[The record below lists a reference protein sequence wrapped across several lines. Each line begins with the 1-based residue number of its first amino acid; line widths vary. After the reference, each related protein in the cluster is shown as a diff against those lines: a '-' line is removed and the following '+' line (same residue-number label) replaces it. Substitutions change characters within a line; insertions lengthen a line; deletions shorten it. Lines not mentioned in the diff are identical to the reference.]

1 MSMTQAIFIVE
12 FEFGILSSGR
22 AMSVQVCYNDQCWEV
37 PVIPENRRSK
47 VELNVALPG
56 TVKFVFSGKDNNHD
70 TIVDKDGRVIEDM
83 FVKVQRIAL
92 DGFETDTIFLNQ
104 RLNLETESNGTITTS
119 YIGFNGVMEICM
131 TKPTIFGQVMAWRR

>member
-1 MSMTQAIFIVE
+1 
-12 FEFGILSSGR
+12 
-22 AMSVQVCYNDQCWEV
+22 
-37 PVIPENRRSK
+37 
-47 VELNVALPG
+47 
-56 TVKFVFSGKDNNHD
+56 
-70 TIVDKDGRVIEDM
+70 M
-83 FVKVQRIAL
+83 FVKVQRISL